1 MGTVI
6 RRVEHET
13 RSRTNRISSWQ
24 VEVGD
29 GQSISL
35 KRTTRLKPEDAPPPA
50 PQAQP
55 SVRRYRVGV
64 IIEVDD
70 WEASLRSTARSCDST
85 SASSRPATSA
95 SLDFLLWSQPQL
107 RARAKED
114 N

>member
-35 KRTTRLKPEDAPPPA
+35 KRTTRLKP
-50 PQAQP
+50 
-55 SVRRYRVGV
+55 
-64 IIEVDD
+64 
-70 WEASLRSTARSCDST
+70 
-85 SASSRPATSA
+85 
-95 SLDFLLWSQPQL
+95 
-107 RARAKED
+107 
-114 N
+114 